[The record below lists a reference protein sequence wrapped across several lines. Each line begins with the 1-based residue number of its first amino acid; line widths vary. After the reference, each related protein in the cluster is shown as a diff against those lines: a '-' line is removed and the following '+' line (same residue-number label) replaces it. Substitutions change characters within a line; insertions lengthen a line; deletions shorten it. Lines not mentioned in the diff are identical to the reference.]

1 MNQDV
6 RKILDTYFR
15 YLAIEYADIRKN
27 QIESKLRNVLLK
39 VLELNAVEEVEIELE
54 RELKEAL
61 PEKRVKSMTEE
72 YKHGILIA
80 SMKCVDRVKR
90 VC

>member
-15 YLAIEYADIRKN
+15 YLEIEYDDIRKN

-39 VLELNAVEEVEIELE
+39 VLGLKGVEEVEIGLE

>member
-15 YLAIEYADIRKN
+15 YLEIEYDDIRKN

-39 VLELNAVEEVEIELE
+39 VLGLNGVEEVEIGLE